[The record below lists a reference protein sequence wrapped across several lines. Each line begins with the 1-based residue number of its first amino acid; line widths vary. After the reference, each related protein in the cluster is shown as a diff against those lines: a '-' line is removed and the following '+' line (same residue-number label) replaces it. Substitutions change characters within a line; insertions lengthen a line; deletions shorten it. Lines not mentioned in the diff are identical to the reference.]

1 MTDYMIAEIYSR
13 AQQEMLVADCANYGV
28 LGTIAPFL
36 TFYFIQHKQ
45 TKHCIINWT
54 ISHLVQIHA
63 LLT

>member
-36 TFYFIQHKQ
+36 TFH
-45 TKHCIINWT
+45 
-54 ISHLVQIHA
+54 
-63 LLT
+63 